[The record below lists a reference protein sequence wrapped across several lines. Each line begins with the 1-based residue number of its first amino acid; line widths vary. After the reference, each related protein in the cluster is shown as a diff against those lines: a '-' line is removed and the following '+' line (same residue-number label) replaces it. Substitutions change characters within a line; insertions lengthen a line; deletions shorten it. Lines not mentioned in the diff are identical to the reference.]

1 MNKLIRLYNQNRF
14 VFWVIIIIIALI
26 FIVIQT
32 LNSIVKQDSENKK
45 SEMLQNALNQAN
57 MVQNQT
63 IQNKVQADKSI
74 STGEKVVNAK
84 SNEELIKEFVKCCNE
99 GKLEIAYNMLTDECK
114 ETLYPS
120 LERFKKGYVDRIFYI
135 TRLYGL
141 ENWYSTSKYDTYY
154 VKYTENILASRK
166 NQLRRQLGRLYNNI
180 KKTEMKKN

>member
-1 MNKLIRLYNQNRF
+1 MNKLIRLYNQNRAI
-14 VFWVIIIIIALI
+14 FWVIVIIIALI
-26 FIVIQT
+26 LIVLQT
-32 LNSIVKQDSENKK
+32 LNSIVKQDNEDKK
-45 SEMLQNALNQAN
+45 SQMLQNALNQAN

-120 LERFKKGYVDRIFYI
+120 
-135 TRLYGL
+135 
-141 ENWYSTSKYDTYY
+141 
-154 VKYTENILASRK
+154 
-166 NQLRRQLGRLYNNI
+166 
-180 KKTEMKKN
+180 